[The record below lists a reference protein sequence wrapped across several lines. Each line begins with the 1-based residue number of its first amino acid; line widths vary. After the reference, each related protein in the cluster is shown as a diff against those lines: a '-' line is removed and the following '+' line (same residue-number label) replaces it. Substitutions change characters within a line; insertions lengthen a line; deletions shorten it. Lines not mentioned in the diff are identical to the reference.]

1 MKFTKMQGCGNDYVY
16 VNCFNETIDDRPAL
30 SRLVSN
36 RNFGIGSD
44 GLICICPSKIAD
56 FKMDMYNADGSA
68 SPMCGN
74 GIRCVGKYVFDKG
87 LTDKTRLTV
96 ESGGSVKSLELFIEN
111 GTVKTVR
118 VGMGAPEMRPQ
129 YIPIAEHGRS
139 FIDRAVIVGD
149 DEYHLTALS
158 VGNPHAV
165 VFVNNVDEL
174 NLESL
179 GPRFEK
185 HPLFP
190 DRVNTEFVQI
200 IDNKTL
206 KARVWE
212 RGSGETLACGTGA
225 TAILVAAALC
235 GHTEN
240 CATICLP
247 GGELFIEWNRT
258 KNELYMTGPAV
269 TVFDG
274 ELYI

>member
-87 LTDKTRLTV
+87 LTDKTHLTV

-149 DEYHLTALS
+149 DEY
-158 VGNPHAV
+158 
-165 VFVNNVDEL
+165 
-174 NLESL
+174 
-179 GPRFEK
+179 
-185 HPLFP
+185 
-190 DRVNTEFVQI
+190 
-200 IDNKTL
+200 
-206 KARVWE
+206 
-212 RGSGETLACGTGA
+212 
-225 TAILVAAALC
+225 
-235 GHTEN
+235 
-240 CATICLP
+240 
-247 GGELFIEWNRT
+247 
-258 KNELYMTGPAV
+258 
-269 TVFDG
+269 
-274 ELYI
+274 